1 MSGWKFWQ
9 SEPKKPDFI
18 KEYLERNAQKIP
30 GIRTLDQ
37 LEFVVLDTET
47 TGFDLKKDQLI
58 SFGAVKIKNRKI
70 QVSESVELRLKQ
82 KSPVSQSVR
91 IHGILG
97 DEKALSPEEFA
108 EKSIRII
115 GNSILVGH
123 HVQFDLEMLLQ
134 VYRPFGLGQFPNPV
148 LDTLSLCMRLDHG
161 PLADY
166 SQIKAEDYSLDSLCQ
181 RFRIETDD
189 RHTAS
194 GDAFLTAQLLQK
206 LLILAE
212 KKGIDTFS
220 KLIR

>member
-1 MSGWKFWQ
+1 MSWWKFWQ
-9 SEPKKPDFI
+9 SDPKKPDFI
-18 KEYLERNAQKIP
+18 QAYLEKNAQKIP

-82 KSPVSQSVR
+82 KSPVSQAVR

-134 VYRPFGLGQFPNPV
+134 IYRPFGLGHFPNPV

-181 RFRIETDD
+181 RFGIETDD

>member
-1 MSGWKFWQ
+1 M
-9 SEPKKPDFI
+9 
-18 KEYLERNAQKIP
+18 
-30 GIRTLDQ
+30 
-37 LEFVVLDTET
+37 EFLVLDTET
-47 TGFDLKKDQLI
+47 TGLDPKKDQLI
-58 SFGAVKIKNRKI
+58 SFGAIRIKNRKI
-70 QVSESVELRLKQ
+70 QVSESLELRLKQ
-82 KSPVSQSVR
+82 DFPIGPAIR
-91 IHGILG
+91 IHGILSAG
-97 DEKALSPEEFA
+97 QALSQEEFA
-108 EKSIRII
+108 EKTLSIL

-123 HVQFDLEMLLQ
+123 HIQFDLEILLQ
-134 VYRPFGLGQFPNPV
+134 VYRPFGLGHVPNPV

-166 SQIKAEDYSLDSLCQ
+166 SRIKAEDYSLDSLCQ
-181 RFRIETDD
+181 RFGIETDD

>member
-1 MSGWKFWQ
+1 MSWWKFWQ
-9 SEPKKPDFI
+9 SDPKKSDFI
-18 KEYLERNAQKIP
+18 QAYLEKNAQKIP

-97 DEKALSPEEFA
+97 DEKALSLEEFA
-108 EKSIRII
+108 EKTIPIL

-181 RFRIETDD
+181 RFGIETDD

>member
-1 MSGWKFWQ
+1 MSWWKFWQ
-9 SEPKKPDFI
+9 SDPKKPDFI
-18 KEYLERNAQKIP
+18 QAYLEKNAQKIP

-37 LEFVVLDTET
+37 LEFLVLDTET

-82 KSPVSQSVR
+82 DNPVGPAIKV
-91 IHGILG
+91 HGILR
-97 DEKALSPEEFA
+97 DEKALSLEEFA
-108 EKSIRII
+108 EKTLPIL

-134 VYRPFGLGQFPNPV
+134 VFRPFGLNQLPNPV
-148 LDTLSLCMRLDHG
+148 LDTLSLCMRLDFG

-166 SQIKAEDYSLDSLCQ
+166 SQIKAEEYSLDSLCQ
-181 RFRIETDD
+181 RFGIEADD

-194 GDAFLTAQLLQK
+194 GDAFLTSQLLQK